1 MLSGSP
7 TQQVNPP
14 AQTGGHTEIHPEK
27 HDANEQKE
35 VNDHAI
41 QFHHKL
47 TSFIGSIFLGKI
59 H

>member
-27 HDANEQKE
+27 HDAIEQKE
-35 VNDHAI
+35 DNDHTI
-41 QFHHKL
+41 QFHHK
-47 TSFIGSIFLGKI
+47 I
-59 H
+59 